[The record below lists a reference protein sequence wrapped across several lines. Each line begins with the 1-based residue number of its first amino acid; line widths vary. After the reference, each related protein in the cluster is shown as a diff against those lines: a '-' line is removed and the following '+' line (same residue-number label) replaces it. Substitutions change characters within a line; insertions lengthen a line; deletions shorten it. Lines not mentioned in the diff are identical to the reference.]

1 MPAHAL
7 AVGVPFVYAP
17 PYDNPLTNQT
27 TLGILPGA
35 GGSVQLDAQ
44 VIPGGAW
51 YPVKTFSAAEIYSLN
66 GRMTALRL
74 TAATA
79 VGAVEILG

>member
-1 MPAHAL
+1 MAAHAL
-7 AVGVPFVYAP
+7 AVGVPFIYAP
-17 PYDNPLTNQT
+17 PYDNPITSQT
-27 TLGILPGA
+27 TLGILPGS

-51 YPVKTFSAAEIYSLN
+51 YLIKTFSAAEIYSL
-66 GRMTALRL
+66 GGKMTALRF

-79 VGAVEILG
+79 VGAAEILG